1 MHIGAAI
8 RHTRETLRL
17 KLEMVA
23 LDAGFDP
30 GNLSRIET
38 GRQNPSVPR
47 LEAIARAM
55 EVTVADLYA
64 LVEPPVTL
72 GNGTLDAPTNA
83 RGRSLEQSEW
93 VQLRRAYDGLDAKR
107 RQLAMEFL
115 QMLERMQRDEAPPQE
130 DAEPAPHLPAE
141 EAASVRREGPKRAIA
156 DLGESSLFTGSPL
169 TGKRSASATPALR
182 ILAAAGESR

>member
-23 LDAGFDP
+23 LEAGFDP

-38 GRQNPSVPR
+38 GRQNPSIPR

-64 LVEPPVTL
+64 LIEPPRSMVTI
-72 GNGTLDAPTNA
+72 DSAPNA
-83 RGRSLEQSEW
+83 RGRSLSQSEW
-93 VQLRRAYDGLDAKR
+93 VQLRGGYETLDARR
-107 RQLAMEFL
+107 RQLVLEFL
-115 QMLERMQRDEAPPQE
+115 DMLHRVQADEDNAARAALRHERDGRP
-130 DAEPAPHLPAE
+130 
-141 EAASVRREGPKRAIA
+141 I
-156 DLGESSLFTGSPL
+156 
-169 TGKRSASATPALR
+169 TPA
-182 ILAAAGESR
+182 A

>member
-64 LVEPPVTL
+64 LVEPPRTL
-72 GNGTLDAPTNA
+72 GACASGTPTNA

-93 VQLRRAYDGLDAKR
+93 VQLRRSYEGLDATR

-115 QMLERMQRDEAPPQE
+115 QMLERMQHDEAPTDDNVAQ
-130 DAEPAPHLPAE
+130 LPVD
-141 EAASVRREGPKRAIA
+141 EAAAARRESARRTLTDVSDSSVFSGP
-156 DLGESSLFTGSPL
+156 SL
-169 TGKRSASATPALR
+169 TGTHRVDTPALR
-182 ILAAAGESR
+182 ILAAAGDSR